1 MIRALEHQSIIPL
14 NTPSRCHPIRVYR
27 NVVVDQT
34 DVIRILHVDD
44 DMSQGEFLKYF
55 LPVSDGT
62 FSISAVSDPNQA
74 LKELRKNRFD
84 CVVTDYQMPDLNGI
98 ELAAMIRKEFD
109 IPIIIYT
116 GQGSE
121 EVAEAAFSVGIDD
134 YLRKEMDPSHYQV
147 LAKRIRSVVEKKR
160 VDTLYRTVIEQTRD
174 ALIISVDKK
183 VVFANKAFLDLLGVS
198 DGSELQNPFNFAV
211 GEDKQRALNR
221 FKEVIE
227 KGRSEEYNQYRLK
240 RKDGKIIQVEVSTS
254 PVTYNG
260 KIGVLSFVRDITE
273 KNRLEAEKRETQERL
288 QSLVELA
295 PDGIITLDLKGD
307 VTSVNSAFCR
317 ITGYESQEVLGK
329 SFIKLK
335 SIRSSDLK
343 NYFRVFS
350 GVLRGNLPPPFE
362 FKYVSKDGKMG
373 WGEAHIALINV
384 SGKKELIAILRDI
397 TERKRSEENG
407 KVPLGPTLEL
417 PSETNNTLLLSIG
430 QLAYLIGSEII
441 YPMRHVKYLCEEAS
455 GDQNK
460 FRESL
465 PEITNTLDMALK
477 ILEGFLSRTDETI
490 FKPSEKSVIDLVL
503 DTLNQP
509 KNRAMEVNTR
519 HVGEIVANVDDSRLC
534 NFLST
539 ILQKVS
545 DRVGTGKM
553 DLLVES
559 SESFVKLVFSNILD
573 ESSSVR
579 TLDVINSISKDPEI
593 ILCREEVVDVGG
605 KLELAGKA
613 SNPFISLTLPT
624 YMKSDSVSGIPELDT
639 LFRDVRETV

>member
-1 MIRALEHQSIIPL
+1 
-14 NTPSRCHPIRVYR
+14 
-27 NVVVDQT
+27 
-34 DVIRILHVDD
+34 
-44 DMSQGEFLKYF
+44 
-55 LPVSDGT
+55 
-62 FSISAVSDPNQA
+62 
-74 LKELRKNRFD
+74 
-84 CVVTDYQMPDLNGI
+84 MPELNGI
-98 ELAAMIRKEFD
+98 EFAAMIRKEFD
-109 IPIIIYT
+109 VPIIIYT

-160 VDTLYRTVIEQTRD
+160 IDTLYRTVIEQTRD

-198 DGSELQNPFNFAV
+198 DASELQNPFDFAV
-211 GEDKQRALNR
+211 GQDKERALNR

-227 KGRSEEYNQYRLK
+227 KGKSSEYNQYRLK
-240 RKDGKIIQVEVSTS
+240 RTDGEIIQVEVSTS

-273 KNRLEAEKRETQERL
+273 RNRLEAEKRETQERL

-295 PDGIITLDLKGD
+295 PDGIITLDLKGE

-317 ITGYESQEVLGK
+317 ITGYDTQEVLGK

-373 WGEAHIALINV
+373 WGEAHIAVINV
-384 SGKKELIAILRDI
+384 SGKKELLAILRDV
-397 TERKRSEENG
+397 TERKRGEEKG
-407 KVPLGPTLEL
+407 KVPGGPNLEL
-417 PSETNNTLLLSIG
+417 PLETNNSLLLSIG
-430 QLAYLIGSEII
+430 QLGYLIGSEII
-441 YPMRHVKYLCEEAS
+441 YPMRHVRYLCDEAA

-460 FRESL
+460 FRENL
-465 PEITNTLDMALK
+465 PEIQNTLDMALK
-477 ILEGFLSRTDETI
+477 ILEGFLSRSDETV

-503 DTLNQP
+503 DTLNQS
-509 KNRAMEVNTR
+509 KNQALEVNTK
-519 HVGEIVANVDDSRLC
+519 HVGEIVANVDDLKLSSV
-534 NFLST
+534 LST

-545 DRVGTGKM
+545 DRVGKGKM

-559 SESFVKLVFSNILD
+559 SDAFVKLVFSNIVD
-573 ESSSVR
+573 DSSSVR
-579 TLDVINSISKDPEI
+579 TLDVINSIRRDPEI
-593 ILCREEVVDVGG
+593 ILCREEALDVGG
-605 KLELAGKA
+605 SMELKSRATD
-613 SNPFISLTLPT
+613 PYISLMLPT
-624 YMKSDSVSGIPELDT
+624 YAKSNSVKDIPELNT
-639 LFRDVRETV
+639 LFRDVHVTA

>member
-1 MIRALEHQSIIPL
+1 M
-14 NTPSRCHPIRVYR
+14 YR